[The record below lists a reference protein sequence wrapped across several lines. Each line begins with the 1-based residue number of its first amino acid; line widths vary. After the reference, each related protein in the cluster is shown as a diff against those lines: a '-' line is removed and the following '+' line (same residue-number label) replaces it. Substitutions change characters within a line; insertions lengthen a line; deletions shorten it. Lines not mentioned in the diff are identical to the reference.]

1 MGRNGYGPH
10 QGPVARTGG
19 APAETGFIRVEEDGP
34 VVTITIDRPEMHNSI
49 NFAMWSELGQ
59 ILDRLQEEAR
69 QDAGLRVVI
78 LRGAGDRAFSSGS
91 DLREF
96 HAMTIDEVR
105 RCFMTMEQ
113 TISKVER
120 LAYPVIAAIAG
131 YALGSA
137 FELACAC
144 DLQVAS
150 ERARVGMP
158 VARLGIMLSP
168 EFTRR
173 LVALIGPNQTKDLL
187 FTGRM
192 LDAAEARA
200 IGLVTHVV
208 PHDEV
213 YPFARRLAET
223 IASLSPYSIR
233 AAKRSVFLSLP
244 APPPD
249 PAGVEA
255 PYYIHEDDFHEG
267 VRAFLEK
274 RPPRFGGGR
283 S

>member
-1 MGRNGYGPH
+1 MG
-10 QGPVARTGG
+10 
-19 APAETGFIRVEEDGP
+19 TGFIRVEEDGP

-49 NFAMWSELGQ
+49 NFAMWRELGQ
-59 ILDRLQEEAR
+59 ILDTLQEEAR
-69 QDAGLRVVI
+69 RDTGLRVVI

-96 HAMTIDEVR
+96 AAMSIEEVR
-105 RCFMTMEQ
+105 RCFMTMEE

-168 EFTRR
+168 EFTKR

-200 IGLVTHVV
+200 TGLVTHVV
-208 PHDEV
+208 PHEEV
-213 YPFARRLAET
+213 YPFALRLAET

-233 AAKRSVFLSLP
+233 AAKRSVLLSQP

-249 PAGVEA
+249 PAGGEV
-255 PYYIHEDDFHEG
+255 PYYIHEDDFREG
-267 VRAFLEK
+267 VRAFLER
-274 RPPRFGGGR
+274 RPPRFGGSR
-283 S
+283 SS